1 MQNRPYVVIMAG
13 GIGSRFWP
21 YSRNNR
27 PKQFL
32 DVLGTGRSL
41 LQITY
46 DRFLEVAEPERFYV
60 VTNQIYLDLV
70 KEQLPNLSDEQILTE
85 QLRRNTAACAA
96 YAAYKIHAIDQEAT
110 LIVTPSD
117 QLILQENHFIAT
129 IRKAVDAAQV
139 KGRLITLGIRPNR
152 ADTGYGYIQYLE
164 SEDGDS
170 AMKVKT
176 FTEKPNLKLAK
187 TFLES
192 GDFVWNSGMFVWKVA
207 SLLDAF
213 SENMPDVA
221 ETFEEGKSHF
231 GKPTEQEFINRAY
244 SLVKNVSLDLGIME
258 KSDKVFVILG
268 DYGWSDLGSW
278 HSLHALREKDEHNNV
293 VDANALLYETE
304 NCYVKVDSGKL
315 VVIEGLN
322 NYLVNESEN
331 VLLICKL
338 DGDKKFRDFMASAKK
353 KGEDFV

>member
-1 MQNRPYVVIMAG
+1 MQDRPYIVIMAG

-32 DVLGTGRSL
+32 DILGTGRTL
-41 LQITY
+41 LQMTY
-46 DRFLEVAEPERFYV
+46 DRFLEIARPDRFYV
-60 VTNQIYLDLV
+60 VTNQIYLELV
-70 KEQLPNLSDEQILTE
+70 QEQLPDLEPAQILTE
-85 QLRRNTAACAA
+85 PLRRNTAACAA
-96 YAAYKIHAIDQEAT
+96 YAAYKIHGIDPEAT
-110 LIVTPSD
+110 LIVTPAD
-117 QLILQENHFIAT
+117 QLILQETRFIAT
-129 IRKAVDAAQV
+129 IRRAVDAAKV

-213 SENMPDVA
+213 TENMPDVA
-221 ETFEEGKSHF
+221 ETFEEGKNHF
-231 GKPTEQEFINRAY
+231 GKPTEREFITRAY
-244 SLVKNVSLDLGIME
+244 SLVKNISLDLGIME

-278 HSLHALREKDEHNNV
+278 HSLHALREKDQHNNV

-338 DGDKKFRDFMASAKK
+338 DGDKKYRDFMANAKK

>member
-1 MQNRPYVVIMAG
+1 MQDRPYIVIMAG

-21 YSRNNR
+21 YSRNNL

-32 DVLGTGRSL
+32 DILGTGRSL
-41 LQITY
+41 LQMTY
-46 DRFLEVAEPERFYV
+46 DRFLEIAQPDRFYV
-60 VTNQIYLDLV
+60 VTNQNYRDLV
-70 KEQLPNLSDEQILTE
+70 KEQLPDLGPDQILTE
-85 QLRRNTAACAA
+85 PIRRNTAICTA
-96 YAAYKIHAIDQEAT
+96 YAAYKIHAIDSEAT

-117 QLILQENHFIAT
+117 QLILQENRFIAT
-129 IRKAVDAAQV
+129 VQRAIEAAKV

-164 SEDGDS
+164 NEDGDL

-176 FTEKPNLKLAK
+176 FTEKPNPKLAK

-207 SLLDAF
+207 SLLEAF
-213 SENMPDVA
+213 NENMPDVA
-221 ETFEEGKSHF
+221 ETFEEGRNHF

-244 SLVKNVSLDLGIME
+244 SLVKSVSLDNGIME

-278 HSLHALREKDEHNNV
+278 QSLHGLRQKDENNNV
-293 VDANALLYETE
+293 IEANALLYDTE
-304 NCYVKVDSGKL
+304 NCYVKVESDKL
-315 VVIEGLN
+315 VVVEGLN
-322 NYLVNESEN
+322 NYLINESEN

-338 DGDKKFRDFMASAKK
+338 DGEKKFRDFVANAKK
-353 KGEDFV
+353 KGNGFV

>member
-85 QLRRNTAACAA
+85 PLRRNTAACAA
-96 YAAYKIHAIDQEAT
+96 YAAYKIHAIDPEAT

-117 QLILQENHFIAT
+117 QLILQENRFIAT

-231 GKPTEQEFINRAY
+231 GKSTEQEFINRAY